1 MLAIPVAGIVLGMVV
16 FGASIRVCPG
26 LILLGGSGL
35 IALLIGVILVA
46 RSPGALAAAQIPPIR
61 GV

>member
-1 MLAIPVAGIVLGMVV
+1 VLAIPVAGIVLGMVV

-46 RSPGALAAAQIPPIR
+46 RSRHSGGGTDPAHPR
-61 GV
+61 V